1 MSLPFRE
8 TSGYFSSPGG
18 DRYGTTFLPESP
30 TSDVAVVLVEP
41 FGEEK
46 KCAYRLLV
54 RLARALAATGI
65 PVLRFD
71 LGGTGDSPGEHG
83 AANFA
88 GWCEDVRSAAD
99 FVRGWEGIADW
110 CPIGVRFGALP
121 ALQAAVSSPPRALV
135 LIEPVLSGNE
145 WLRDLERRQMIKD
158 MMSGKRD
165 ESGLDAAARW
175 AAGETVDFGGFA
187 VSARLAE
194 QLAGVEAPDLLS
206 GLGAGCALQAV
217 RVSGSAKLPPAWHPM
232 VDAAGARRPGEVKVV
247 ADKPF
252 WGQLEYY
259 ESDMVIE
266 AVLPFLDAVRQAAS
280 PQSGESN
287 S

>member
-8 TSGYFSSPGG
+8 TSGYLPSPGG
-18 DRYGTTFLPESP
+18 DLYGTLYMPERLA
-30 TSDVAVVLVEP
+30 TDTAVVVVEP

-54 RLARALAATGI
+54 RLARALAGAGV

-71 LGGTGDSPGEHG
+71 LGGTGDSSGEHG
-83 AANFA
+83 AADFL
-88 GWCEDVRSAAD
+88 GWCADVRAAAD
-99 FVRGWEGIADW
+99 VVREMPGIAGW

-121 ALQAAVSSPPRALV
+121 ALQAAVDSPPRAVV

-145 WLRDLERRQMIKD
+145 CLRDLERRQKIKD
-158 MMSGKRD
+158 MMSGQRD
-165 ESGLDAAARW
+165 ETGQDAASRW
-175 AAGETVDFGGFA
+175 QAGEAVDFGGFA

-194 QLAGVEAPDLLS
+194 QMAGVEANGLLPR
-206 GLGAGCALQAV
+206 LATACALQV
-217 RVSGSAKLPPAWHPM
+217 IRVSGSAKLPPAWQPLTAA
-232 VDAAGARRPGEVKVV
+232 AAGRQPGEVKVV

-259 ESDMVIE
+259 ESDAVIE
-266 AVLPFLDAVRQAAS
+266 AVLPFLREALQVTT
-280 PQSGESN
+280 P
-287 S
+287 